1 MNSITQNQLTLMSND
16 YVPGSVL
23 SAVTYLTSITIT
35 VTTKENSS

>member
-23 SAVTYLTSITIT
+23 SAVTHLTSITIT
-35 VTTKENSS
+35 VTIKENSS